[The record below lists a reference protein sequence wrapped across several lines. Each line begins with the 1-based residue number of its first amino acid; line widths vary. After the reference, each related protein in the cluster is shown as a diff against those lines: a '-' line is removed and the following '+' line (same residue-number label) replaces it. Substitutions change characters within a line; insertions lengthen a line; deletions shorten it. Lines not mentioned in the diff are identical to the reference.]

1 MFDVAVPEEYSNP
14 LLFALPIVVIPEFDP
29 VFAVPRELVAVLCK
43 VNALNPSHLK
53 QLRCQENHKRLLRLQ
68 SYLHQ
73 ILY

>member
-43 VNALNPSHLK
+43 VKPLNASTPEAEAMSGEL
-53 QLRCQENHKRLLRLQ
+53 
-68 SYLHQ
+68 
-73 ILY
+73 